1 MHSLLII
8 VPTLNSYKLLP
19 RLCASLLDQTWNNW
33 KVLFVD
39 GPSSSEHK
47 EWLSNICSSDAR
59 FSWIEQSSSSPGIFG
74 AMNHGFKFADQRSF
88 DWLLFWGSDDWAS
101 DPHVFSSV
109 FSFLESTHCHHNTP
123 DLIVCRGR
131 YFHGDTGVPGRS
143 SVFHKQLS
151 LNSNAFRRAL
161 FFGATPPHQA
171 TFIGRGSRKFLNH
184 YSSDFR
190 LSADLD
196 YFLSLSSSSSLWI
209 SCLDLNLVCMSD

>member
-1 MHSLLII
+1 
-8 VPTLNSYKLLP
+8 
-19 RLCASLLDQTWNNW
+19 
-33 KVLFVD
+33 
-39 GPSSSEHK
+39 
-47 EWLSNICSSDAR
+47 
-59 FSWIEQSSSSPGIFG
+59 
-74 AMNHGFKFADQRSF
+74 MNHGFKFADQRSF

-131 YFHGDTGVPGRS
+131 YFHGDTGVPGRY
-143 SVFHKQLS
+143 SVFNNQLS
-151 LNSNAFRRAL
+151 LSNAFRRAL

-209 SCLDLNLVCMSD
+209 SCLDLNLVCMSDSGISGQLPTSRLMEVVKAYFRAFALLWVIPFFARYFRRVYSLLIR